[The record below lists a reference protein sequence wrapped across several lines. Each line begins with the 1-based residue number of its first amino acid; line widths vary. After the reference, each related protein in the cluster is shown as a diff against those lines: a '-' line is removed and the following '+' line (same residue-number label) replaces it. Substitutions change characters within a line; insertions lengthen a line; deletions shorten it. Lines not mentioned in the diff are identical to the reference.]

1 MLPISFSSSGLTART
16 PLTCSRKILAHQ
28 FVQLTRREVVTLLG
42 GAAAAWPFAAR
53 AQQSGMPVVGVL
65 IIWDAWVPHLRAA
78 FVQGLA
84 ESGYV
89 EGKNLAIESRFANF
103 KPERLPEAAR
113 DLVRRNVDAIF
124 AFPEAIVP
132 ARNAT
137 TSIPIVALDLESDPV
152 AKGYVKRIP

>member
-1 MLPISFSSSGLTART
+1 VRREGQRYAIRSAN
-16 PLTCSRKILAHQ
+16 A
-28 FVQLTRREVVTLLG
+28 TRREVVTLLG

-89 EGKNLAIESRFANF
+89 EGKNLAIETRFANF
-103 KPERLPEAAR
+103 KPELLPEAAR

-137 TSIPIVALDLESDPV
+137 TSIPFVALKRSRCERVRQESCAPRRQYDRNV
-152 AKGYVKRIP
+152 S